1 MTPREVDATVLL
13 STLVV
18 SGILGGLWFELV
30 RGLPAL
36 GVTFVT
42 SVGLGLLSLRVYRW
56 RLEQEDDRD
65 DRE

>member
-30 RGLPAL
+30 RGLLAL